1 MFFGHIRW
9 RALGRSRVGKGNA
22 ERLMKSA
29 CRTIS
34 LGKLNKILDS
44 QSLRRKRNHETGI
57 KFLIK
62 HTLPS
67 ETLPQAGWV
76 SHLTTRIA
84 LVELNESLHSQSLS
98 GQ

>member
-1 MFFGHIRW
+1 MRRAQRCQAIKSPAESYFTVFHTVGNVMFFGHIRW

-29 CRTIS
+29 CRTIT

-62 HTLPS
+62 HTLP
-67 ETLPQAGWV
+67 
-76 SHLTTRIA
+76 
-84 LVELNESLHSQSLS
+84 
-98 GQ
+98 